1 MVKFV
6 RIDTFQKVKDF
17 VNLMQD
23 IKEDTVLRSERY
35 SVDAKSIMGV
45 LSLDLDKTLML
56 VIDGIEDETIKKEI
70 SYFEVWHE

>member
-56 VIDGIEDETIKKEI
+56 VIDSIEDETIKKEI
-70 SYFEVWHE
+70 SYFEV

>member
-6 RIDTFQKVKDF
+6 RIDIFQKVKDF

-23 IKEDTVLRSERY
+23 IKEDTVLHSGKY

-56 VIDGIEDETIKKEI
+56 VIDSIEDETIKKEI
-70 SYFEVWHE
+70 SYFEV

>member
-6 RIDTFQKVKDF
+6 RIDTFQKVKDC

-70 SYFEVWHE
+70 SYFEV

>member
-23 IKEDTVLRSERY
+23 IKEDTVYVPKDIPSTQNL
-35 SVDAKSIMGV
+35 
-45 LSLDLDKTLML
+45 
-56 VIDGIEDETIKKEI
+56 
-70 SYFEVWHE
+70 

>member
-6 RIDTFQKVKDF
+6 RIDTFKKVKDF

-56 VIDGIEDETIKKEI
+56 VIDSIEDETIKKEI
-70 SYFEVWHE
+70 SYFEV

>member
-23 IKEDTVLRSERY
+23 IKEDTVLHSERY

-70 SYFEVWHE
+70 SYFEV